1 MRLTLYVYGRPA
13 PQGSKERGPSGQMLE
28 ASPYLPA
35 WRAAVKQAAY
45 EAYRAAGIRPDMLP
59 VFGPGVPVYL
69 EQCTFYVLP
78 EQCRAEG
85 TDQPIGDPD
94 VDKLLRATLDPLGG
108 MKKGSARLFA
118 DDAQVKRI
126 NELSKE
132 RPAPGC
138 PSGALIIVSDR
149 ERLK

>member
-1 MRLTLYVYGRPA
+1 VRLTLYVFGRPA

-35 WRAAVKQAAY
+35 WRAAVKRAAY
-45 EAYRAAGIRPDMLP
+45 EAYRSAGIQPDMLP
-59 VFGPGVPVYL
+59 VFGPGVPVHVEL
-69 EQCTFYVLP
+69 CTFYVMP

-85 TDQPIGDPD
+85 TDEPVGDPD

-118 DDAQVKRI
+118 DDAQVTKI
-126 NELSKE
+126 YDLGKE
-132 RPAPGC
+132 RPAPGR
-138 PSGALIIVSDR
+138 PSGALIIVSD
-149 ERLK
+149 ERRD